1 MVGVKQFDVNEAL
14 ERAMSVFWELGYEA
28 TSVDDLTK
36 ATGVSRSSLYNTFGN
51 KEELFVSV
59 IDHYLSKSRPAFQAA
74 LDSEDICTAIESAL
88 GVLKQRLTDR
98 ASKAGCLLV
107 LAAQN
112 SEMRA
117 PGVKRRVA
125 QAFADE
131 ERAFY
136 QRFRRAQAD
145 EQLDAAADAQ
155 VLARFYSAQGRAMGI
170 NARIS
175 SDPTVHDDII
185 KLSMQAIQPHL
196 TLSGKTKASA

>member
-1 MVGVKQFDVNEAL
+1 MVGVKQFDVNDAL

-51 KEELFVSV
+51 KEDLFVRV
-59 IDHYLSKSRPAFQAA
+59 IDHYLEKSRPAFMAA
-74 LDSEDICTAIESAL
+74 LESDDICVAIESAL

-98 ASKAGCLLV
+98 TSKSGCLLV

-117 PGVKRRVA
+117 PGVKRRVS
-125 QAFADE
+125 QAFSDE

-136 QRFRRAQAD
+136 QRFRRAQVD
-145 EQLDAAADAQ
+145 GQLDAAADAQ
-155 VLARFYSAQGRAMGI
+155 ALARFYSAQGRAMGI

-175 SDPTVHDDII
+175 SDPTMHDDII
-185 KLSMQAIQPHL
+185 TLALQAILPHL
-196 TLSGKTKASA
+196 THPSETKVSA

>member
-1 MVGVKQFDVNEAL
+1 MVGVKQFDVNDAL

-51 KEELFVSV
+51 KEELFVRV
-59 IDHYLSKSRPAFQAA
+59 IDHYLEKSRPNFMAA
-74 LDSEDICTAIESAL
+74 LGSEDICVAIESAL

-98 ASKAGCLLV
+98 SSKAGCLLV

-136 QRFRRAQAD
+136 QRFRQAQVD
-145 EQLDAAADAQ
+145 GQLDAAADAQ
-155 VLARFYSAQGRAMGI
+155 VLARFFSAQGRAMGI

-175 SDPTVHDDII
+175 SDPSLHDDII
-185 KLSMQAIQPHL
+185 KVSLQAITPHL
-196 TLSGKTKASA
+196 RHPRDTQVTA